1 MLKSILNNYHWGN
14 NLNVLVA
21 EDNLFTIQ
29 QYKHVLEKNGY
40 SVTTARDG
48 EECMQK
54 YNEAFLSVDT
64 ESIESGP
71 FDVVLIDNN
80 MPKKSGAEAVREI
93 LERCPN
99 QRVIFASAY
108 NINSIL
114 SAPGVLK
121 DSVEVLQKPFSLN
134 TMIAKIQ
141 TKWENYMYAIL
152 DTYFASFRSFSNSSS
167 VITFCSS

>member
-1 MLKSILNNYHWGN
+1 M
-14 NLNVLVA
+14 NVLVA

-40 SVTTARDG
+40 SVTTAIDG
-48 EECMQK
+48 EEFMKK
-54 YNEAFLSVDT
+54 YNEAFLYVDN
-64 ESIESGP
+64 EYIESGP

-99 QRVIFASAY
+99 QRIIFASAY

-141 TKWENYMYAIL
+141 TK
-152 DTYFASFRSFSNSSS
+152 
-167 VITFCSS
+167 

>member
-1 MLKSILNNYHWGN
+1 M
-14 NLNVLVA
+14 NVLVA

-40 SVTTARDG
+40 TVTTAQDG
-48 EECMQK
+48 EECMKK
-54 YNEAFLSVDT
+54 YDEAFLALDT
-64 ESIESGP
+64 ESLESGP

-80 MPKKSGAEAVREI
+80 MPKKSGAEAVKEI

-99 QRVIFASAY
+99 QRIIFASAY

-114 SAPGVLK
+114 SAPGMLNGA
-121 DSVEVLQKPFSLN
+121 VEVLQKPFSLN

-141 TKWENYMYAIL
+141 TK
-152 DTYFASFRSFSNSSS
+152 
-167 VITFCSS
+167 

>member
-1 MLKSILNNYHWGN
+1 MK
-14 NLNVLVA
+14 VLVA

-40 SVTTARDG
+40 TVTTAQDG
-48 EECMQK
+48 EECMKK
-54 YNEAFLSVDT
+54 YDEAFKEIDT

-80 MPKKSGAEAVREI
+80 MPKKTGAEAVTEI

-99 QRVIFASAY
+99 QRIIFASAY

-114 SAPGVLK
+114 SAPGILNAT
-121 DSVEVLQKPFSLN
+121 VEVLQKPFSLN

-141 TKWENYMYAIL
+141 TK
-152 DTYFASFRSFSNSSS
+152 
-167 VITFCSS
+167 

>member
-1 MLKSILNNYHWGN
+1 
-14 NLNVLVA
+14 LNVLVA

-40 SVTTARDG
+40 NVTTARDG

-54 YNEAFLSVDT
+54 YNEAFLSLET
-64 ESIESGP
+64 EIIESGP

-80 MPKKSGAEAVREI
+80 MPKKSGAEAVTEI

-99 QRVIFASAY
+99 QRIIFASAY

-114 SAPGVLK
+114 SAPGVLR

-141 TKWENYMYAIL
+141 TK
-152 DTYFASFRSFSNSSS
+152 
-167 VITFCSS
+167 

>member
-1 MLKSILNNYHWGN
+1 M
-14 NLNVLVA
+14 NVLVA

-54 YNEAFLSVDT
+54 YNEAFLTLDT

-141 TKWENYMYAIL
+141 TK
-152 DTYFASFRSFSNSSS
+152 
-167 VITFCSS
+167 

>member
-1 MLKSILNNYHWGN
+1 M
-14 NLNVLVA
+14 NVLVA

-40 SVTTARDG
+40 NVTTARDG

-54 YNEAFLSVDT
+54 YNEAFLSLDT
-64 ESIESGP
+64 ESIEAGP

-80 MPKKSGAEAVREI
+80 MPKKSGAEAVKEI

-99 QRVIFASAY
+99 QRIIFASAY

-134 TMIAKIQ
+134 TMIAKLQ
-141 TKWENYMYAIL
+141 SK
-152 DTYFASFRSFSNSSS
+152 
-167 VITFCSS
+167 

>member
-1 MLKSILNNYHWGN
+1 M
-14 NLNVLVA
+14 NVLVA

-29 QYKHVLEKNGY
+29 PYNHVLEKNGCN
-40 SVTTARDG
+40 VTTSRDG

-54 YNEAFLSVDT
+54 YNEAFLSLET
-64 ESIESGP
+64 ELIESGP

-99 QRVIFASAY
+99 QRIIFASAY

-114 SAPGVLK
+114 SAHGVLK

-141 TKWENYMYAIL
+141 TK
-152 DTYFASFRSFSNSSS
+152 
-167 VITFCSS
+167 

>member
-141 TKWENYMYAIL
+141 TK
-152 DTYFASFRSFSNSSS
+152 
-167 VITFCSS
+167 

>member
-1 MLKSILNNYHWGN
+1 M
-14 NLNVLVA
+14 NVLVA

-29 QYKHVLEKNGY
+29 QYQHVLEKNGY
-40 SVTTARDG
+40 NVITARDG

-54 YNEAFLSVDT
+54 YNEAFLSLET

-80 MPKKSGAEAVREI
+80 MPKKNGAEAVREI

-99 QRVIFASAY
+99 QRIIFASAY

-114 SAPGVLK
+114 SAHGVLK

-134 TMIAKIQ
+134 TMIVKIQ
-141 TKWENYMYAIL
+141 TK
-152 DTYFASFRSFSNSSS
+152 
-167 VITFCSS
+167 

>member
-1 MLKSILNNYHWGN
+1 M
-14 NLNVLVA
+14 NVLVA
-21 EDNLFTIQ
+21 EDNLFTIK

-40 SVTTARDG
+40 NVTTARDG

-54 YNEAFLSVDT
+54 YNEAFLSLET

-80 MPKKSGAEAVREI
+80 MPKKNGAEAVREI
-93 LERCPN
+93 LEICPN
-99 QRVIFASAY
+99 QRIIFASAY

-121 DSVEVLQKPFSLN
+121 DSVEILQKPFSLN

-141 TKWENYMYAIL
+141 TQ
-152 DTYFASFRSFSNSSS
+152 
-167 VITFCSS
+167 

>member
-1 MLKSILNNYHWGN
+1 M
-14 NLNVLVA
+14 
-21 EDNLFTIQ
+21 
-29 QYKHVLEKNGY
+29 
-40 SVTTARDG
+40 ARDG

-99 QRVIFASAY
+99 QRIIFASAY

-141 TKWENYMYAIL
+141 TK
-152 DTYFASFRSFSNSSS
+152 
-167 VITFCSS
+167 

>member
-1 MLKSILNNYHWGN
+1 
-14 NLNVLVA
+14 LNVLVA

-40 SVTTARDG
+40 DVTMARDG

-99 QRVIFASAY
+99 QRIIFASAY

-141 TKWENYMYAIL
+141 TK
-152 DTYFASFRSFSNSSS
+152 
-167 VITFCSS
+167 